1 MADQLT
7 TTKEFKIELGY
18 GASGEENVRN
28 IKLPISGRTDD
39 QVADFWKDELYP
51 AMLGKYKWIVQP
63 TGWRDSD
70 TAEEANAVT
79 AATGTIITT
88 SEAKLDPNS

>member
-7 TTKEFKIELGY
+7 TTKEFQIELGY
-18 GASGEENVRN
+18 GGSGEENVRK
-28 IKLPISGRTDD
+28 IKLPISGNTDS
-39 QVADFWKDELYP
+39 QVAEFWKDELYS
-51 AMLGKYKWIVQP
+51 ALLGKYKWIIQP

-70 TAEEANAVT
+70 TAEEATAIT